1 MRARIVAKSSAAR
14 GQLTP
19 PPFPWRNSGHNILG
33 QAGGEEVTRVR
44 VGDWIAS
51 CFHARWYGGTIKSD
65 YLTDRLGANLDG
77 MLAECAVLKEEALV
91 HVPSHLSFEE
101 AATLPC
107 AAVTTRVAVTRDRRV
122 TAGDTVLTR
131 APEAYRCLPCNSP
144 GSWATAALARR
155 PYVPLRPLALR
166 NGDFCRRSDLW

>member
-1 MRARIVAKSSAAR
+1 
-14 GQLTP
+14 
-19 PPFPWRNSGHNILG
+19 
-33 QAGGEEVTRVR
+33 VTRVR

-77 MLAECAVLKEEALV
+77 MLAECAVL
-91 HVPSHLSFEE
+91 FEE

-107 AAVTTRVAVTRDRRV
+107 AAVTARVAVTRDRRV